1 MIASIQDT
9 PLWLP
14 QDVINYIHEF
24 VDYKDSHKNQFK
36 NVLIELQNINNLNT
50 VCDNNMLYETEI
62 LLIYLSVIIT
72 IVIPLYYIRC
82 STDIPTDGIFYI
94 ICYLYIFTMK
104 CIFDCMIEHIF
115 AVNEL
120 NYWIHCLIS
129 M

>member
-1 MIASIQDT
+1 MIASIQDI

-82 STDIPTDGIFYI
+82 YYYHILYSN
-94 ICYLYIFTMK
+94 YLCSVIQSKHF
-104 CIFDCMIEHIF
+104 
-115 AVNEL
+115 
-120 NYWIHCLIS
+120 
-129 M
+129 